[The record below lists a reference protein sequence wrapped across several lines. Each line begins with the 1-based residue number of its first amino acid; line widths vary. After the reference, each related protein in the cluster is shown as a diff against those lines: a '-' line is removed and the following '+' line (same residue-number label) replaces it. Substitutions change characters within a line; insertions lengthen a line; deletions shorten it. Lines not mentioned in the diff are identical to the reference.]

1 MSDTSQPEYS
11 WCKQIFDE
19 LEPPETLT
27 AKAGWDTDSEPEWV
41 QKVLVELMQQAMPA
55 FCIRKPKG
63 FLPRE
68 TGLYLG
74 QQCANL
80 YAIGDLVGNPTPE
93 QIKVAEANAKIFEQN
108 RSVPGVESLLKLTE
122 SVGPSLIG
130 LGEFYPIFEKALHH
144 AFKAAL
150 DQPKREDAAEFFL
163 GFAKGISKA
172 GLSKSGLAGST
183 TATLI
188 YSKLYF
194 HRREIERV
202 KTYPDLRQF
211 LIRNGVLENVVGT
224 VKRLQKL
231 GERLGLP
238 IGKRG
243 RPRKS
248 LKGDT
253 PRS

>member
-1 MSDTSQPEYS
+1 MSDKSQPEYP

-19 LEPPETLT
+19 LEPPEPLVE
-27 AKAGWDTDSEPEWV
+27 KAGWNMDNEPEWV
-41 QKVLVELMQQAMPA
+41 QKLQLELMQQAMPS

-63 FLPRE
+63 INPRE
-68 TGLYLG
+68 AGLYLG

-80 YAIGDLVGNPTPE
+80 YAIGEMVTIPTTE
-93 QIKVAEANAKIFEQN
+93 QIKASAAKIKIFEQN
-108 RSVPGVESLLKLTE
+108 RSLPGVESLLKLTE
-122 SVGPSLIG
+122 SLGPTLVGLA
-130 LGEFYPIFEKALHH
+130 EFYPIFEKALHR

-150 DQPKREDAAEFFL
+150 DQPKRQDAAEFFQ
-163 GFAKGISKA
+163 GFATGLSKA
-172 GLSKSGLAGST
+172 GLSKAGLAGST

-188 YSKLYF
+188 YEKLYF
-194 HRREIERV
+194 HRREIAGL
-202 KTYPDLRQF
+202 KNYPDLRQF
-211 LIRNGVLENVVGT
+211 LIRNGVPENVVGT

>member
-41 QKVLVELMQQAMPA
+41 QKVLVELMQQAMPS

-68 TGLYLG
+68 LGLYLG

-80 YAIGDLVGNPTPE
+80 YAIGDMLVKPTPE
-93 QIKVAEANAKIFEQN
+93 QIKAAEAKIKIFEQN
-108 RSVPGVESLLKLTE
+108 RSLPGVESFLKLTE
-122 SVGPSLIG
+122 SLGPSLDG
-130 LGEFYPIFEKALHH
+130 LAEFYPIFEKALHH

-150 DQPKREDAAEFFL
+150 DQPKREDAAEFFQ
-163 GFAKGISKA
+163 GFAKGISKV
-172 GLSKSGLAGST
+172 GLSKAGLAGST

-188 YSKLYF
+188 YEKLHF
-194 HRREIERV
+194 HRREIERL
-202 KTYPDLRQF
+202 KNYPDLRQF
-211 LIRNGVLENVVGT
+211 LIRNGVPEIVVGN
-224 VKRLQKL
+224 VKRLQKM

-238 IGKRG
+238 VGKRG

-253 PRS
+253 PCS